1 MRPLSLALLALAA
14 LGGCDEKKEG
24 TSPAL
29 GRSEVVHAT
38 GSMPTAAP
46 TEAPAAHPSAAPT
59 VARKLCDGELDKP
72 ARALPSVKLAS
83 ARASTGDAPAVD
95 PKLPLG
101 GRWTWINFF
110 AGWCGPCKEEMP
122 RLRAWENKLETAGTP
137 IHLAF
142 VSLDDD
148 ERDLVKFLTSQPTG
162 GVRSSLWL
170 KSGAPRE
177 DFLTGLKLKN
187 PPNLPLHVLVDPAS
201 KVRCVIDG
209 AVEESDFASASAI
222 LAKK

>member
-1 MRPLSLALLALAA
+1 MRARLVLTVVGLVALA
-14 LGGCDEKKEG
+14 GCDEKKEG

-29 GRSEVVHAT
+29 GRSEAVHAT
-38 GSMPTAAP
+38 GSMPTAVAS
-46 TEAPAAHPSAAPT
+46 EPAAHPTAAPT

-72 ARALPSVKLAS
+72 PRPLPKVVLTPARS
-83 ARASTGDAPAVD
+83 GDAPAID

-122 RLRAWENKLETAGTP
+122 RLRAWEKKLETAGTP
-137 IHLAF
+137 MNLAF

-148 ERDLVKFLTSQPTG
+148 ERELVKFLSSQPTG

-170 KSGAPRE
+170 KSGASRE

-187 PPNLPLHVLVDPAS
+187 PPNLPLHILVDPSS

-209 AVEESDFASASAI
+209 AVEESDYASAAAI
-222 LAKK
+222 VAKK